1 MRVRGWVFFPF
12 HNPFLPFIPR
22 GIELWAT
29 KNLKKCLKP
38 GDLPGCEGS
47 NRPICYYKPL
57 TSSPPAWDKLE
68 IQTVIANPGN
78 LNYQNTRQ
86 LSLPFVSI
94 SHVEGIKPRIGPIAP
109 NEDNRRTV
117 HVSQPNTTRQG
128 LWIGP
133 QVFHMTFD
141 KIEVRVNTN
150 RIYHRRLYTLHFLA
164 FRHDRSWLSSPSWG
178 LSLVKSPCK
187 RLLFS
192 SLSILSQQRDE
203 TLTSLLF
210 FSLKN
215 IAWQPTC
222 TVWPW
227 ESCVRD

>member
-1 MRVRGWVFFPF
+1 MR
-12 HNPFLPFIPR
+12 
-22 GIELWAT
+22 
-29 KNLKKCLKP
+29 
-38 GDLPGCEGS
+38 
-47 NRPICYYKPL
+47 YYKSL
-57 TSSPPAWDKLE
+57 TSSPPAWDTLE
-68 IQTVIANPGN
+68 IQTVIANPAPVIPWINTKGGN
-78 LNYQNTRQ
+78 LNYQNARQ

-133 QVFHMTFD
+133 HVFHMKFD

-164 FRHDRSWLSSPSWG
+164 FRHDKSRLSSSSWG

-192 SLSILSQQRDE
+192 SSSILLQQRDE
-203 TLTSLLF
+203 KMTSLLF

-215 IAWQPTC
+215 IAWQATR
-222 TVWPW
+222 
-227 ESCVRD
+227 SLFGRGRAAFQIRDFEPRVLINQRWVAGRDSWKMRHYRSTDLSNNR